1 VALTQLLVRQA
12 TSLQLAPTL
21 AARAAKHQVYLDLAG
36 QGLPAASAPSMAELH
51 KVFTRLWSLEWDNA
65 RKELFWRLTV
75 DGVANA
81 ARMHMVGEP
90 CACGGAVGPGRAH
103 HYWDCPVA
111 QSVMAEVTRGLQ
123 VQLPACPPVQRVHI
137 WLARPPSPSL
147 HRQLWLVIS
156 QAALLGM
163 DRGQRVLTGLRLA
176 ADAPGGRHLPMPLRV
191 VIAGRVAV
199 ATFWDMLA
207 DFAGLTSA
215 SQQWLPHVRAR
226 HPFFFVRTSAGG
238 VRSLHVRRS

>member
-1 VALTQLLVRQA
+1 LE
-12 TSLQLAPTL
+12 
-21 AARAAKHQVYLDLAG
+21 ARAAKHQVYLDQAG
-36 QGLPAASAPSMAELH
+36 LGLPAALAPSLNELH
-51 KVFTRLWSLEWDNA
+51 QVFTRFWALKWDNA

-103 HYWDCPVA
+103 HYWDCSVA
-111 QSVMAEVTRGLQ
+111 QSVLAEVTRGLQ
-123 VQLPACPPVQRVHI
+123 AQLPACPPLQRVHV
-137 WLARPPSPSL
+137 WLSRPPSPSL
-147 HRQLWLVIS
+147 HKQLWLVVS

-163 DRGQRVLTGLRLA
+163 DRGQRTLTGLRMA
-176 ADAPGGRHLPMPLRV
+176 ADVGQHLPEPLRV
-191 VIAGRVAV
+191 VIASRVAV

-207 DFAGLTSA
+207 DFAGLTSTT
-215 SQQWLPHVRAR
+215 QRWLPHVPAH
-226 HPFFFVRTSAGG
+226 HPFFLVRTSAGG